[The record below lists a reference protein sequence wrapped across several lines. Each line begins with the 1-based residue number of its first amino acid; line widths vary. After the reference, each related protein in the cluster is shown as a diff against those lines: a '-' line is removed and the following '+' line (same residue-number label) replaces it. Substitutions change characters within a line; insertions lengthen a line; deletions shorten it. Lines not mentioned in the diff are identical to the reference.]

1 MSKKKSS
8 LAGLQ
13 ALYARAC
20 GLDVHKKLV
29 VACVRILDSK
39 DGTVLSRLRKFG
51 TMTADLLE
59 MRQWLAEL
67 KVTHVAMESTGVYW
81 QPVFNLLEGH
91 FKVWVVN
98 AQHIK
103 KVPGRKTDMKDA
115 EWIAQLLQCGLLK
128 PSFVPDRQQRELRD
142 LTRQQT
148 KLVQQRNAVDNRIQ
162 KVLETAN
169 IKLGSVASDVLGVSG
184 RKMIEALMAGEKD
197 VAVLAELAQ
206 RKLRGKI
213 PELQRALT
221 EHHRFLLRQLL
232 GQYDFLQKEIAS
244 VSERL
249 GAVAPPWFRAA
260 VEQLDAIA
268 GVGERGAKALLAE
281 TGTDMSRF
289 PTHKHFASWAGRCP
303 GNHESA
309 GKRRSGKTPAANRHL
324 DAVLTEMAHAAV
336 RTKNSYFKAQYH
348 RLAGRRGKK
357 RAIGAV
363 KHSLLVTVYFM
374 LRDNRPYN
382 DLGVDYF
389 DNSILNNVFVTMSA
403 DSNNSDKKWS
413 FHLSLMQR
421 KPHPQPNFRRRTRR
435 EKTVP
440 DFVPFVCF
448 VVKG

>member
-39 DGTVLSRLRKFG
+39 DGTVQSTLRKFG
-51 TMTADLLE
+51 TMTADLVELRE
-59 MRQWLAEL
+59 WLAEL

-91 FKVWVVN
+91 FQGVWVVN

-169 IKLGSVASDVLGVSG
+169 IKLGSVASDVLGASG
-184 RKMIEALMAGEKD
+184 RKMIEALIAGEKD
-197 VAVLAELAQ
+197 VTVLAELAKH
-206 RKLRGKI
+206 KLRAKI
-213 PELQRALT
+213 PELQRALQGELT
-221 EHHRFLLRQLL
+221 EHHCYLLRQLL
-232 GQYDFLQKEIAS
+232 GQYDFLEKEIAS

-249 GAVAPPWFRAA
+249 GAVAPPSFRAA
-260 VEQLDAIA
+260 VEKLDEIA
-268 GVGERGAKALLAE
+268 GIAERGARAVLAE

-324 DAVLTEMAHAAV
+324 DAALTEIAHAAV

-363 KHSLLVTVYFM
+363 KHSILVTIYFM
-374 LRDNRPYN
+374 LRDNKPYK

-389 DNSILNNVFVTMSA
+389 NKLNPQQRIRYHIHRLKELGQEVE
-403 DSNNSDKKWS
+403 
-413 FHLSLMQR
+413 LS
-421 KPHPQPNFRRRTRR
+421 P
-435 EKTVP
+435 
-440 DFVPFVCF
+440 
-448 VVKG
+448 VVNAA